1 LSTASPSARFCILT
15 VCTGNVCRSPYAE
28 LLLRAAIARLG
39 WTEGVEVI
47 SAGTAALRGAT
58 IAPQMAVLA
67 KDSVAHVTSRTAR
80 QLDRLQ
86 AEQADLVL
94 AMTRSHRRETALL
107 VPTKSR
113 VSFTLK
119 EFARLTED
127 ARAAGLLRFE
137 ERAPVP
143 EMMSTFVRIVAS
155 RRGFAVPPADL
166 ADDDIPDPYGLD
178 DGAYAAS
185 AALIA
190 TSVARIERATSAA
203 ISEVAA

>member
-1 LSTASPSARFCILT
+1 LSAAPLSARFRILM

-28 LLLRAAIARLG
+28 LLMRAAIVRLG
-39 WTEGVEVI
+39 WTDEVEVM
-47 SAGTAALRGAT
+47 SAGTEALHGAV

-67 KDSVAHVTSRTAR
+67 KEPLVDITTHAAR
-80 QLDRLQ
+80 QLGRLQ

-94 AMTRSHRRETALL
+94 AMTRNHRRETVLL
-107 VPTKSR
+107 VPKKSR

-127 ARAAGLLRFE
+127 ARAGGLLRLE
-137 ERAPVP
+137 DTLPVP
-143 EMMSTFVRIVAS
+143 EAMSAFVRIVAS
-155 RRGFAVPPADL
+155 RRGFAVPPEDL

-190 TSVARIERATSAA
+190 TAVERIETAASAA